1 MLQTTQTQK
10 INPISASIPQHPG
23 DTLVFTSQEFFI
35 RATNNVNG
43 EPWLNY
49 SDLKRFVGNLNWL
62 KELIHQ
68 SPWALQNNLV
78 YYKLALE
85 TDNKELKNFLT
96 SYVIPVMKTQLL
108 HQTGED
114 IAFTN
119 VFRQK
124 EHTQLH

>member
-10 INPISASIPQHPG
+10 RNQISIPQHPG
-23 DTLVFTSQEFFI
+23 DTLVFTSHDFFI

-49 SDLKRFVGNLNWL
+49 SDLKRFTNNWL

-68 SPWALQNNLV
+68 SPWALQNILV